1 MIYGLVGIGIGILI
15 ASLWEMMYFNK
26 NIKDDPKLGEY
37 NTSKR
42 KEKIFKK
49 EEDDQL

>member
-26 NIKDDPKLGEY
+26 NMKDK
-37 NTSKR
+37 
-42 KEKIFKK
+42 
-49 EEDDQL
+49 Q